1 MAAYTLTDGKWKKY
15 CKTEETL
22 ETING
27 TEPLMEW
34 ISCSITEVPLDVL
47 LNEWDNLII
56 ELSEKETELI
66 ELKELYTGEEFDI
79 VYKSDINFKA
89 LYGSSAEKVRQQHA
103 SDVLSE
109 LNDKINSLKLSI
121 QWIKNYIQLI
131 RETVRVYH
139 GVTG

>member
-1 MAAYTLTDGKWKKY
+1 MTAYSFTDGKWMKHVENEDK
-15 CKTEETL
+15 
-22 ETING
+22 II
-27 TEPLMEW
+27 EW
-34 ISCSITEVPLDVL
+34 IPCSITEVPLDVL